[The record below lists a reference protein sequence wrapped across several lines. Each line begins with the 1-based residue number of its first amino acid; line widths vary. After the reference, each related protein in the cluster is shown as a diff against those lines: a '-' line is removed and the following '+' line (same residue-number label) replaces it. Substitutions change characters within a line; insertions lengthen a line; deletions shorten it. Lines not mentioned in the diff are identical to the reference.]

1 MTEDARNKVIE
12 EKSSFN
18 ELRGL
23 ITRFKKMKVAFMQIG
38 GHTNEGGLIYIA
50 LSKIKQETISHL
62 RKQLYFMH

>member
-23 ITRFKKMKVAFMQIG
+23 ITRFKKMKVAFM
-38 GHTNEGGLIYIA
+38 
-50 LSKIKQETISHL
+50 
-62 RKQLYFMH
+62 